1 MTLDSHE
8 FFLIMPEIFVLSMAS
23 LILVLDLFLS
33 DAERNISYWLSQV
46 TLLCAAVITLTVN
59 TDQTELLF
67 FGTFI
72 ADPMGTVLKVSIYV
86 ITALAF
92 LYSRHY
98 LALRGLFK
106 GEFYVLGLFGMLGMM
121 VMVSAHS
128 LLTVYLG
135 LELLSL
141 SLYALVAFNRESKDG
156 AEAAMKYFVLGSIA
170 SGTLLYGISIFYG
183 ATGTLDLGALTSALA
198 AEGPAA
204 RENVE
209 WPET

>member
-98 LALRGLFK
+98 LVELASAGDLSSALVERAVLIDPEQRRRMLETRAAELAVELDRDVNEGKYHTGK
-106 GEFYVLGLFGMLGMM
+106 GAVVQVLG
-121 VMVSAHS
+121 V
-128 LLTVYLG
+128 
-135 LELLSL
+135 
-141 SLYALVAFNRESKDG
+141 K
-156 AEAAMKYFVLGSIA
+156 
-170 SGTLLYGISIFYG
+170 
-183 ATGTLDLGALTSALA
+183 
-198 AEGPAA
+198 P
-204 RENVE
+204 
-209 WPET
+209 